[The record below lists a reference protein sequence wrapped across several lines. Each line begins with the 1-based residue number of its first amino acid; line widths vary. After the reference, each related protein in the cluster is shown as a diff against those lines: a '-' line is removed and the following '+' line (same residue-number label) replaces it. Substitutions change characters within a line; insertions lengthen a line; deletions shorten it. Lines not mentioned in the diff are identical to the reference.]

1 MNVIELT
8 SIASSILLLVA
19 AVVAGLYAWFTLGIW
34 KTSIKQTKQSLLP
47 LPVVYARNN
56 GVGQSPRRRIFR
68 IRNIGYGAAL
78 NIMIEPFILETYTNA
93 SRRVAKKFKYVLKM
107 GDPNILVKD
116 EERDLLSES
125 YLNNQIFS
133 PGDDLL
139 FPHLHPEFATKKVPM
154 TIFYQDITGLNY
166 SIKIAFGTGKLE
178 VINFPSELKSKTN

>member
-1 MNVIELT
+1 MFGIDIPTIQTIIFFLTLIAGVI
-8 SIASSILLLVA
+8 S
-19 AVVAGLYAWFTLGIW
+19 VVFTLGILN
-34 KTSIKQTKQSLLP
+34 SSVEQSKQSLLP

-78 NIMIEPFILETYTNA
+78 NIEIDPFFLETHTKA
-93 SRRVAKKFKYVLKM
+93 RGRKVTKKFKYVLKM

-125 YLNNQIFS
+125 YLNNEIFS

-139 FPHLHPEFATKKVPM
+139 FPHLHPEFATKKIPI
-154 TIFYQDITGLNY
+154 TISYKDVKGHKY
-166 SIKIAFGTGKLE
+166 SIKIAFGVGKLNVVE
-178 VINFPSELKSKTN
+178 FPREI